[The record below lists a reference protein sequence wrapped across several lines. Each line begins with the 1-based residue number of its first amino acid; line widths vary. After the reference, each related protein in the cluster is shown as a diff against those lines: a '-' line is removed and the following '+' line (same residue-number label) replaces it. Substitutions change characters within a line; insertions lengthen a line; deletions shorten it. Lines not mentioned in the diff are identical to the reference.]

1 MEESLE
7 KKSKSILNENVKNIE
22 LISYFCKSTNKTPI
36 FLSDIQKSY
45 SQIKPLLNKGLIKEL
60 KPVKSYIFNIDK
72 FENYFYNRYQGKID
86 ILKDEIWRRK
96 RRKNELIKL
105 TEDLEPEMGSE
116 DYDQKLMEVLEF
128 AKNSIGELD
137 DMELEKEDY
146 NSIIGEFQIKMKQDP
161 YYKFLMFIRNDKE
174 MFYNKRT
181 EDDKGVIH
189 KKILNYLNGC
199 TGGKGWK
206 IFTEFKQKNFFKEY
220 SPAQNY
226 YITKLGISVD
236 FHVKKNEWDQDA
248 VYQKN
253 EAETEQEKEFNK
265 FLEESKGDNYFLRE

>member
-36 FLSDIQKSY
+36 FLSDIQISY

-128 AKNSIGELD
+128 AKKSIDELD
-137 DMELEKEDY
+137 TMEIEKEDY
-146 NSIIGEFQIKMKQDP
+146 NNVVGEIQKKMKQDT
-161 YYKFLMFIRNDKE
+161 YYKFLLFIRNDKD
-174 MFYNKRT
+174 MVYNKRT
-181 EDDKGVIH
+181 EDDSGVIH
-189 KKILNYLNGC
+189 KKMLNYLNEC
-199 TGGKGWK
+199 TSGKGWN
-206 IFTEFKQKNFFKEY
+206 IFTEFKKKLFFKEY
-220 SPAQNY
+220 SQAKNY
-226 YITKLGISVD
+226 YITKLGLCVD
-236 FHVKKNEWDQDA
+236 FLLKKNKWDQDEE
-248 VYQKN
+248 YQK
-253 EAETEQEKEFNK
+253 TEEEIAQEKEFNK
-265 FLEESKGDNYFLRE
+265 ILLGK